1 MSRRSVMAII
11 AVAVL
16 ATGHAAPPAKAGATR
31 RIGCPGFGYT
41 IRVPGDWIVAGACS
55 ARATAT
61 DRKGTTLAAVVERH
75 ARWSDDHARRSI
87 ATSSGRRGRSPS

>member
-16 ATGHAAPPAKAGATR
+16 AIGYAAPPVKAGATR
-31 RIGCPGFGYT
+31 RIGCPAFGYSMR
-41 IRVPGDWIVAGACS
+41 IPGNWDVAGACS

-61 DRKGTTLAAVVERH
+61 DRKGTILAVVVEQH
-75 ARWSDDHARRSI
+75 AR
-87 ATSSGRRGRSPS
+87 